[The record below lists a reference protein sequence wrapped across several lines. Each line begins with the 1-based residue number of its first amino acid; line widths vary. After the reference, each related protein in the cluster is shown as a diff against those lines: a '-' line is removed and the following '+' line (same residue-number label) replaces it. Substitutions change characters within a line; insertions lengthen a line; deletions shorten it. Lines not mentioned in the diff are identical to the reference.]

1 MIGPTPPSSTVS
13 MVSSSVG
20 ATGTA
25 SIAHRATAAVLQQVS
40 VSIVGHKCWLL
51 RCDVLG
57 SVVVQDTLVD
67 RKLGLGPKMREN
79 ESATSLP
86 SSLDS

>member
-1 MIGPTPPSSTVS
+1 M
-13 MVSSSVG
+13 MVVEG
-20 ATGTA
+20 
-25 SIAHRATAAVLQQVS
+25 
-40 VSIVGHKCWLL
+40 
-51 RCDVLG
+51 DVLG